1 MLNNTIIDTP
11 GLQVIFIHNKQSSSE
26 SVLILRSKLNY
37 MQAKTIPL
45 LENLLGIFFSL
56 PIYQKVNK

>member
-11 GLQVIFIHNKQSSSE
+11 GLQVIFIQTKQSSSE

-45 LENLLGIFFSL
+45 LENLLEIFFSL